1 MSQPT
6 SQDQILA
13 LIVRETQLTIPAE
26 QALQMTMAKLNIDS
40 LVLVEIVMMLEQELD
55 IELELELEFINAD
68 TTLQEL
74 INGILAA
81 GD

>member
-55 IELELELEFINAD
+55 IELELEFINAD

>member
-6 SQDQILA
+6 SQEQILA

-55 IELELELEFINAD
+55 IELELEFINAD